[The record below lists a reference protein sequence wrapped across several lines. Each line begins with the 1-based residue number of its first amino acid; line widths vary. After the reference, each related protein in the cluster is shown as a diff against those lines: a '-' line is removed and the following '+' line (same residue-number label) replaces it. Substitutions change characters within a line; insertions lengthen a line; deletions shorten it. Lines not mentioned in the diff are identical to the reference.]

1 MSKVAVSLDQGAT
14 VTAAAPVMTSRD
26 IVAGLGGAPRELL
39 ATCLALFDDSTLER
53 RIAFL
58 AGRLSPNKVNVDA
71 DPTDP
76 TDAEAAAS
84 IRSTMQ
90 EWHTSPLPDDALRV
104 RLWIYLRE
112 AFALAPATFASSRSA
127 STAGDDIVVRALRS
141 LQSGK
146 LENYTQRWWLKDP
159 KAVPTTLDALAR
171 QTMEE
176 LMTSFFKADDA
187 QSVQARERLL
197 SEARARFRQLPPEDR
212 ERLMQAAG
220 VDGLNDAAL
229 RNILITGGGLGAIG
243 ASVSLAG
250 FSAYILAAQASAF
263 IPMVS
268 GPALVSMVAV
278 LSNPITI
285 IAATAGMGWWATR
298 SANQKVRGAVAV
310 RVLSLLALNGLE
322 AGAGGIRAML
332 AAMPSVE
339 GLAQSRG
346 LAPAVLT
353 AYQAD
358 WQRIES
364 VARTATSIDAAVADI
379 MERPAASTGEPDRLR
394 DLINEQRDTVMLA
407 GLTLGDLAYNAF
419 SLDPLV
425 LQAADFSRVDDL
437 DDPVAFAAFAH
448 RIESM
453 DHAAHLGA
461 VSNLKGYVAERVVAA
476 QLIDQGHVV
485 DFPEAS
491 NEAGWDISV
500 DGVRFQVKDVGDLS
514 GLQRHFDRGD
524 DYPVIA
530 NAELADELAARS
542 GDDLPQWTDQ
552 IHFVEGY
559 SNEVVEHVTRSSV
572 EAGDGI
578 LHPNVPLFT
587 LVLSGIRNV
596 QRLNRDEIT
605 GTQAFQE
612 VLLDGGTRAGLAVA
626 GNYVGVGVGL
636 LVFGPA
642 GALVLG
648 AVMPILSQRQSARF
662 KGKLDGWIQDDTYR
676 YWAGDAKA
684 ALFRLAERADDAIL
698 KKASLI
704 RSRHPAESHAIVAR
718 YLQWR
723 IDDELIFLSEA
734 RCRLK
739 AIRDDAAASVETT
752 ASRLMSWLNTSTLH
766 ASVYQVELSAM
777 SKVFERRPSTSDR
790 VADGAVEAVRGV
802 TKAANELGVWLGGVR
817 KNKKPKR

>member
-1 MSKVAVSLDQGAT
+1 MSKVAVSPDQGT
-14 VTAAAPVMTSRD
+14 PVTTAAPVIASRD

-39 ATCLALFDDSTLER
+39 ATCLALFDDSTLQR
-53 RIAFL
+53 RIGFL
-58 AGRLSPNKVNVDA
+58 VSRLSPNKVNVVADA
-71 DPTDP
+71 S
-76 TDAEAAAS
+76 DAEAAAS

-90 EWHTSPLPDDALRV
+90 EWYASPLSDDALRV

-112 AFALAPATFASSRSA
+112 AFALPPVTFASSRSA
-127 STAGDDIVVRALRS
+127 STAADDIVVRALRS
-141 LQSGK
+141 LQPGQMKRYAQK
-146 LENYTQRWWLKDP
+146 LGLQDP
-159 KAVPTTLDALAR
+159 KEVPTTMDALAR
-171 QTMEE
+171 KTMEE
-176 LMTSFFKADDA
+176 LMTSFFNADDA
-187 QSVQARERLL
+187 QTVQARERLL
-197 SEARARFRQLPPEDR
+197 SEMRARLDQLPPEDQ

-229 RNILITGGGLGAIG
+229 RNILITGVGLSGISV
-243 ASVSLAG
+243 SVSLAG

-263 IPMVS
+263 IPLVS

-278 LSNPITI
+278 LSNPITV
-285 IAATAGMGWWATR
+285 IAATGGMMWWATR

-332 AAMPSVE
+332 AAMPSIQ
-339 GLAQSRG
+339 GLVQSRG
-346 LAPAVLT
+346 LAPAALA

-364 VARTATSIDAAVADI
+364 VRRTATSIDTAVTDV
-379 MERPAASTGEPDRLR
+379 MERPAGAGGGHDRLR
-394 DLINEQRDTVMLA
+394 DLVNEQRDTVILA
-407 GLTLGDLAYNAF
+407 GLTLGDVAYNAF

-425 LQAADFSRVDDL
+425 LQAADFARVDEL
-437 DDPVAFAAFAH
+437 DDPVTFAAFAH

-453 DHAAHLGA
+453 DAAAHLGA
-461 VSNLKGYVAERVVAA
+461 ISNLKGYVAERVVAA
-476 QLIDQGHVV
+476 QLIEQGHAVE
-485 DFPEAS
+485 FPDAA

-500 DGVRFQVKDVGDLS
+500 DGVRFQVKDVGSLS
-514 GLQRHFDRGD
+514 GLRRHFDHGY

-542 GDDLPQWTDQ
+542 GGDLPEWADQ

-559 SNEVVEHVTRSSV
+559 SNEVVEHITRSSF
-572 EAGDGI
+572 EAGDNM
-578 LHPNVPLFT
+578 LHPSVPLFT

-596 QRLNRDEIT
+596 KRVNRDEIT

-648 AVMPILSQRQSARF
+648 AVMPVLSQRQSARF
-662 KGKLDGWIQDDTYR
+662 KGKLDGWIQNETYR
-676 YWAGDAKA
+676 NWAVEAEA
-684 ALFRLAERADDAIL
+684 ALSRLAERVDEAIF

-704 RSRHPAESHAIVAR
+704 RSRQPAESRAVIAS

-723 IDDELIFLSEA
+723 IDDELGFLDEI
-734 RCRLK
+734 RCRLEQ
-739 AIRDDAAASVETT
+739 IRRDAVVSVEAS
-752 ASRLMSWLNTSTLH
+752 ASRLMSWLSTSTLH
-766 ASVYQVELSAM
+766 PSVYQVELAAM
-777 SKVFERRPSTSDR
+777 SEVFGRRPSTTVR
-790 VADGAVEAVRGV
+790 VADGMEKATGEV
-802 TKAANELGVWLGGVR
+802 TKAAKELRARLDRLRNG
-817 KNKKPKR
+817 KKPQR